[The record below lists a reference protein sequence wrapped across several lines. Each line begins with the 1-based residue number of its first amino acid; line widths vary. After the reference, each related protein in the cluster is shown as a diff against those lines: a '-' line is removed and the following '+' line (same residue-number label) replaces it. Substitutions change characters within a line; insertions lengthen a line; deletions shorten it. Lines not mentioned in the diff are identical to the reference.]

1 MNYTFTK
8 VLIVI
13 YGRKKYEKILIL
25 ILSVIYIS
33 GCNVLSSF
41 DTFEPV
47 EGKIVSDNKEYT
59 MIIGDFEWVEEDFEA
74 NKKSNLDKKGL
85 ADEFDTLELEKG
97 TKLKIEIDGSPLSL
111 KINEESE
118 DGSVKSID
126 IRESEITLPTN
137 EGYYIYE
144 VNAKWNEGNISYVF
158 DVNIK

>member
-1 MNYTFTK
+1 MK
-8 VLIVI
+8 
-13 YGRKKYEKILIL
+13 KILIL

>member
-1 MNYTFTK
+1 MK
-8 VLIVI
+8 
-13 YGRKKYEKILIL
+13 KILIL

-59 MIIGDFEWVEEDFEA
+59 MIIGNFEWVEEDFEA